1 MVVPG
6 TGGILWQT
14 RRSYDDQELIATM
27 RRKPPTLSQG
37 TQDRLIEGLPSEILD
52 QIIRQSDLPD
62 LKNIRLCCK
71 QFSAFAEP
79 ELFYRIVLLP
89 HRTSFARL
97 EALSLHRLAVC
108 VKHLAYDPR
117 TLLFDDAFSLWNA
130 GNQENLPNDEET
142 VARFNQVMASF
153 PNLAS
158 FTVQEKAG
166 TTPPTMYCQLT
177 RRTGGRLRMQRLR
190 PDDNVAVF
198 LTALAASDH
207 RLQNLQ
213 LRSICGHL
221 FDPSA
226 VSLPDELWEVVG
238 RNLRELRVSHL
249 SHIDDSDEAW
259 RRTNSRLMYLAQS
272 CPQAD
277 KIEIDGMNGF
287 ILKYEE
293 HAKQPLLTSKQ
304 MNLPHFQN
312 LTALS
317 ISCVTTSIAEWIEFM
332 TSMSPRFRVLHLG
345 DITLKPNVHVHENES
360 DACWVSVL
368 RIFRGALQ
376 LEEIKF
382 QGVLR
387 GGRGQSFYPAIDF
400 DPSFGPSVMAEVR
413 SWMMDERDGA
423 FGTSTAC
430 ETTGLVGRCPLER
443 AAMQHNGQF
452 VPLVSRWR
460 GDSSWVVSWD
470 E

>member
-1 MVVPG
+1 
-6 TGGILWQT
+6 
-14 RRSYDDQELIATM
+14 M
-27 RRKPPTLSQG
+27 RRKPPILSQG
-37 TQDRLIEGLPSEILD
+37 TQDRLIEGLPSELLD
-52 QIIRQSDLPD
+52 QIIRHSDLPD

-97 EALSLHRLAVC
+97 EALSLHRLAVY

-153 PNLAS
+153 PNLTS
-158 FTVQEKAG
+158 FTVQHKAG

-198 LTALAASDH
+198 LTALAASEH
-207 RLQNLQ
+207 RLQKLQ
-213 LRSICGHL
+213 LNSICGHL
-221 FDPSA
+221 FDPDA
-226 VSLPDELWEVVG
+226 VSLPDELWDLVG
-238 RNLRELRVSHL
+238 SNVRELQVSHL

-259 RRTNSRLMYLAQS
+259 RRTNSRLMCLAQS
-272 CPQAD
+272 CPRAD

-287 ILKYEE
+287 FLKFQE
-293 HAKQPLLTSKQ
+293 QSKQ
-304 MNLPHFQN
+304 HPLPRNQIKLPNFQN

-317 ISCVTTSIAEWIEFM
+317 ISCVTTSIAEWIDFM
-332 TSMSPRFRVLHLG
+332 TSMSARFRVLHLG
-345 DITLKPNVHVHENES
+345 DVTLKPNVHAHESET
-360 DACWVSVL
+360 DACWVSIL
-368 RIFRGALQ
+368 RILRGALQ
-376 LEEIKF
+376 LEDIKF

-387 GGRGQSFYPAIDF
+387 GGGGQSFYPAIDF
-400 DPSFGPSVMAEVR
+400 DPSFGQSVMADVR
-413 SWMMDERDGA
+413 NWMMDERDGGV
-423 FGTSTAC
+423 GTSMGC
-430 ETTGLVGRCPLER
+430 EMNGLVGRCPLER

-452 VPLVSRWR
+452 VPVAQRWR
-460 GDSSWVVSWD
+460 GDSSWVVSWGG
-470 E
+470 